1 MHLHIDSLFRKRQ
14 TPSTVHAVTSE
25 NPQPDDPP
33 APTWAGMGVAYDE
46 KRLPPTFWMIIAALT
61 LGLIV
66 SVAFQSAESGT
77 FLLLMVLALPAGLA
91 ARSLGQP
98 ADKKWLPNLLMAGW
112 AAKMFASGGRYW
124 ALQVL
129 YNGVGDATG
138 YHGRGVQY
146 SPIWR
151 SLQLPPLGT
160 GTDFI
165 DAAAGFLYIPYIPTK
180 LGGFFIFAT
189 LAFVGQILYYTAF
202 RRSVK
207 TVGLKWYALL
217 VFFFPNIIYWPSSIG
232 KESLI
237 TLFIGLSAYGA
248 VRLFADYRPKWVA
261 VLAIGLTGAGLI
273 RSHIALLLI
282 LSVAGAMFLGRR
294 PTLEAARLRRLI
306 SLVGIAVVLVAA
318 VSYAIQDFGVDLSAG
333 VSASLVED
341 ELDPIFSGVEDQTD
355 KGGSAVEGTAI
366 RSPLDVPEAVLR
378 VVFRPLPTDAHN
390 IQALVSSIVEGS
402 FLLAL
407 FIWRTPAIVKN
418 FRARWREPY
427 VMFALIYTAG
437 FIFGHSP
444 VLNLGIMARQ
454 RSQLIPFVLVL
465 LVALG
470 AGKTS
475 EPKPTVPEQGS
486 VPAGNQF

>member
-98 ADKKWLPNLLMAGW
+98 ADKNWLPNLLMAGW

-232 KESLI
+232 NGWPSWRSVSPEQDS
-237 TLFIGLSAYGA
+237 SA
-248 VRLFADYRPKWVA
+248 
-261 VLAIGLTGAGLI
+261 
-273 RSHIALLLI
+273 
-282 LSVAGAMFLGRR
+282 
-294 PTLEAARLRRLI
+294 PTSPCSSSCRWQAQC
-306 SLVGIAVVLVAA
+306 S
-318 VSYAIQDFGVDLSAG
+318 SAG
-333 VSASLVED
+333 GPLWRRRGCAAS
-341 ELDPIFSGVEDQTD
+341 SRWW
-355 KGGSAVEGTAI
+355 GSPWC
-366 RSPLDVPEAVLR
+366 SW
-378 VVFRPLPTDAHN
+378 RP
-390 IQALVSSIVEGS
+390 
-402 FLLAL
+402 
-407 FIWRTPAIVKN
+407 
-418 FRARWREPY
+418 
-427 VMFALIYTAG
+427 
-437 FIFGHSP
+437 
-444 VLNLGIMARQ
+444 
-454 RSQLIPFVLVL
+454 
-465 LVALG
+465 
-470 AGKTS
+470 
-475 EPKPTVPEQGS
+475 
-486 VPAGNQF
+486 